1 MMMRIWQK
9 LEQLDGDQIT
19 RADVAAALSVSV
31 GTVRNMEARGE
42 ILAAMKVGGR
52 YRWQKDDIV
61 EWAKSLER

>member
-1 MMMRIWQK
+1 MMRIWQK

>member
-1 MMMRIWQK
+1 MRIWQK

>member
-1 MMMRIWQK
+1 MRIWM
-9 LEQLDGDQIT
+9 LMEQLDGDQIT

>member
-1 MMMRIWQK
+1 MMRIWQK

-31 GTVRNMEARGE
+31 GTVRNMELRGE
-42 ILAAMKVGGR
+42 VLAPMKVGGR

>member
-1 MMMRIWQK
+1 MRIWQK

-31 GTVRNMEARGE
+31 GTVRNMELRGE
-42 ILAAMKVGGR
+42 VLTPMKVGGR